1 MGNTISNTSAPA
13 ARRSSEPSAADKTN
27 AWKGELNT
35 ALTPHGED
43 TPELV
48 EGTLEYL
55 GEGRLDKMKDRVA
68 EDMEKFIR
76 DNPNASLSDIK
87 KEGKDVA
94 VKHKTEAVLEKMRD
108 DRFFKKLMDRRKE
121 LIKDMWG

>member
-13 ARRSSEPSAADKTN
+13 ARRSSEPSAADKAN

-35 ALTPHGED
+35 ALTPRGED
-43 TPELV
+43 TPELQ

-55 GEGRLDKMKDRVA
+55 GEGRLDKMKDRVT
-68 EDMEKFIR
+68 EDMETFVR

-87 KEGKDVA
+87 EKGKEVA